1 MPLVSVYLLV
11 LYLFV
16 AREIQINENK
26 KQTHEIFICKQNI
39 KERAL
44 INSQMR
50 TLSFRIRLPTIKKS
64 ILMFAQ
70 PEICQQVCDQ

>member
-1 MPLVSVYLLV
+1 MTKKS
-11 LYLFV
+11 
-16 AREIQINENK
+16 NK

-50 TLSFRIRLPTIKKS
+50 TLSFRIRLPIIKKKR
-64 ILMFAQ
+64 ILKFAQ
-70 PEICQQVCDQ
+70 PEICQQV